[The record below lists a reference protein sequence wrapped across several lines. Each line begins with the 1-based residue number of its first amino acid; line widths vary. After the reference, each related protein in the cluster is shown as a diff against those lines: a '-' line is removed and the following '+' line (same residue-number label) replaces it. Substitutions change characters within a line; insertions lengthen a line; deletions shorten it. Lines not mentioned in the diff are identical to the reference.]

1 MSDTSETTGENTS
14 DFPPQES
21 SHPSMDLGDEG
32 KRFGQALLADRGFIQ
47 AISSAIAGKPHG
59 SATRPELPGTKRS
72 AGELDG
78 PGDLVG
84 KSVDST
90 STSRMAK
97 HFRHDSPF
105 YRELEPINIDDT
117 TDESAVQGE
126 YSDSVEAS
134 QIVKDYPRPNV
145 DAAFT
150 PRLDSYLPSLMGG
163 LTGPD
168 AELREIQ
175 DKVLDIMD
183 KNCETR
189 CGNSS
194 ELGDSS
200 YYISGR
206 PSHSSRFRADCQ
218 TPPGNSYESPR
229 KLGVYHQPKKSVLA
243 PVQRIQFLG
252 LSVDSVTLCLAL
264 PRDKVGSIRRE
275 CEGLIANPVATVR
288 QLAHLLG
295 WLSSSIQAVLPAP
308 LYYRYLQQAK
318 IQAL

>member
-1 MSDTSETTGENTS
+1 MA
-14 DFPPQES
+14 PQ
-21 SHPSMDLGDEG
+21 PVLNY
-32 KRFGQALLADRGFIQ
+32 LVLNV
-47 AISSAIAGKPHG
+47 
-59 SATRPELPGTKRS
+59 LPVS
-72 AGELDG
+72 LMA
-78 PGDLVG
+78 PDLVG

-90 STSRMAK
+90 STSQMAK
-97 HFRHDSPF
+97 HFRHDSPLH
-105 YRELEPINIDDT
+105 RQLKPINIDDT
-117 TDESAVQGE
+117 TNESAVQGE

-134 QIVKDYPRPNV
+134 AARWQASEELSTFLSTTRKPLSKFDRRQIVKDYPRPNV